1 MTAHEKISR
10 FRRNLESYQAQLP
23 DVVLDAVYQNEGK
36 VLDLV
41 RDDQLNAQGIDGA
54 GRKIKP
60 TYTAFTRQIKRD
72 KGQITSHVTL
82 RDTGETQDTM
92 GMEYGSDF
100 FYPVATTPQVE
111 GLLRKYGSRIFDLTP
126 KSVSETAKIVR
137 PDIFKRSL
145 KIIFN

>member
-1 MTAHEKISR
+1 MTALEKIQHL
-10 FRRNLESYQAQLP
+10 RRNLEKYQAQLS

-41 RDDQLNAQGIDGA
+41 RDDQLNAQGIDGT
-54 GRKIKP
+54 GRKIRP
-60 TYTAFTRQIKRD
+60 AYTAFTRQIKRD
-72 KGQITSHVTL
+72 KGQITSHVTI

-92 GMEYGSDF
+92 GMEYGANY

-111 GLLRKYGSRIFDLTP
+111 GLLRKYGKRIFDLTP
-126 KSVSETAKIVR
+126 SSVSETAKIVR
-137 PDIFKRSL
+137 PEIIRRSL